1 MPRAKS
7 PRALAKAVL
16 PYAAFVTLAS
26 YAAKERLSLSRK
38 DEPVVASR
46 APREPAL
53 ARPPSADDEDAGA
66 IVAAPDATPAR

>member
-1 MPRAKS
+1 MPRRKS
-7 PRALAKAVL
+7 PRALARAVL

-53 ARPPSADDEDAGA
+53 ARPASDDEDAGA